1 MDERPQTFVI
11 GTAGHVD
18 HGKSTLVKAL
28 TGIDPDRLREEK
40 EREMTIDLGFA
51 WLRLPSGREVS
62 VVDVPG
68 HERFIKNMLAG
79 VGGIDA
85 ALLIIAA
92 DEGPMPQ
99 TAEHLAILNLLQIE
113 RGIVVLTKTDM
124 VDEEW
129 RDLMIEEVRE
139 ALSDSVLATAPII
152 PVSAISSKGLE
163 ELRSAIDELLDSVPP
178 HDEHGRPRLPIDR
191 VFTISGFGTV
201 VTGTLVDGP
210 LAVGQEVEIQPGELR
225 SRIRG
230 LQSHGTKQERAN
242 PGSRTAVNLAG
253 VSVDEIRRGQVLT
266 FPGWLKPTQLVDAH
280 LKLIDSSPIAIEQND
295 EVGLFVGSSEA
306 LARVTLLNDER
317 IEPGD
322 ETWVQLR
329 IAGPLAVAKG
339 DRFIIRQPSPSITI
353 GGGVIVDPHPRRHR
367 RFRTDV
373 IESLEV
379 LAEGTPSEIVFQAM
393 ESGPVELRTLAK
405 TVALSDTD
413 LRSAVDDLISEGSV
427 LVLKRAQMDGPLVP
441 TTLLMREDA
450 FSVTVSEIE
459 RMLETFHQRS
469 PLRRGMAKEEVRS
482 RIGLPARAFEE
493 IVQRAAV
500 DGRFSPNGEVLR
512 LPSHEIQFTTEQR
525 ERIDRY
531 VRAMRADPNT
541 PPPPSEFG
549 IEPDLAMALAETGE
563 VVRVDENIVFA
574 RDTFD
579 DIQREVL
586 RIIDQ
591 QGTITLSQFR
601 DHFGSSRK
609 YAQAVLEYLDDRRV
623 TRRVGDERVRYLG
636 G

>member
-1 MDERPQTFVI
+1 MDDRPQTFVI

-51 WLRLPSGREVS
+51 WLTLPSGRQVS
-62 VVDVPG
+62 IVDVPG

-99 TAEHLAILNLLQIE
+99 TNEHLAILNLLQIE
-113 RGIVVLTKTDM
+113 RGIVALTKIDT
-124 VDEEW
+124 VDVEW
-129 RDLMIEEVRE
+129 RELVTEEIRE
-139 ALSDSVLATAPII
+139 ALTTTVLAGAPIV
-152 PVSAISSKGLE
+152 PVSALTGEGLDT
-163 ELRSAIDELLDSVPP
+163 LRSAIDDMLSEVPP
-178 HDEHGRPRLPIDR
+178 HTEHGRPRLPIDR

-201 VTGTLVDGP
+201 VTGTLIGGP
-210 LAVGQEVEIQPGELR
+210 LEIGQEVEIQPGGLR
-225 SRIRG
+225 SRVRG
-230 LQSHGTKQERAN
+230 LQSHRSKVERAS
-242 PGSRTAVNLAG
+242 PGSRSAVNLSG
-253 VSVDEIRRGQVLT
+253 LSVDEIQRGQVLT
-266 FPGWLKPTQLVDAH
+266 TAGWLKPTQLIDAQ
-280 LKLIDSSPIAIEQND
+280 LRLVEDSPVAIEQND
-295 EVGLFVGSSEA
+295 EVGFFVGSSES

-317 IEPGD
+317 IAPGGD
-322 ETWVQLR
+322 TWVQLR
-329 IAGPLAVAKG
+329 IAEPVAVAKG
-339 DRFIIRQPSPSITI
+339 DRFIIRQPSPSVTI

-367 RFRTDV
+367 RFRPDV

-379 LAEGTPSEIVFQAM
+379 LAEGTPTEIVFQAM
-393 ESGPVELRTLAK
+393 ESGPIELRALAHS
-405 TVALSDTD
+405 VSLPDSEI
-413 LRSAVDDLISEGSV
+413 RSAIDDLIAEGSV
-427 LVLKRAQMDGPLVP
+427 LVLKRSQIEGPLPP

-450 FSVTVSEIE
+450 FAVTIHQIQK
-459 RMLETFHQRS
+459 MLESFHQRN
-469 PLRRGMAKEEVRS
+469 PLRRGMAKEEVR
-482 RIGLPARAFEE
+482 RRTGFPARAFEE
-493 IVQRAAV
+493 IVARA
-500 DGRFSPNGEVLR
+500 DGDHELVTEGDVLR
-512 LPSHEIQFTTEQR
+512 LPSHEVRFTPEQR

-531 VRAMRADPNT
+531 LRAMRADPHI

-549 IEPDLAMALAETGE
+549 IEQDLAIALADVGE
-563 VVRVDENIVFA
+563 VVRIDDNIVFA

-579 DIQREVL
+579 DIRRQVL
-586 RIIDQ
+586 EIIDQ
-591 QGTITLSQFR
+591 QGNITLSQFR

-623 TRRVGDERVRYLG
+623 TRRVGDERVRYWG

>member
-1 MDERPQTFVI
+1 MQEQPQTFVI

-51 WLRLPSGREVS
+51 WLSLPSGRQVS

-99 TAEHLAILNLLQIE
+99 TNEHLAILDLLKIE
-113 RGIVVLTKTDM
+113 RGLVVLTKTDT
-124 VDEEW
+124 VDAEW
-129 RDLMIEEVRE
+129 RDLVTEEIRE
-139 ALSDSVLATAPII
+139 ALSASVLAGAPII
-152 PVSAISSKGLE
+152 PVSALTGDGIE
-163 ELRSAIDELLDSVPP
+163 TLRAAIDQMLNDTPP
-178 HDEHGRPRLPIDR
+178 HTEHGRPRLPIDR

-201 VTGTLVDGP
+201 VTGTLIDGP
-210 LAVGQEVEIQPGELR
+210 LEVGQEVEVQPGGLK

-230 LQSHGTKQERAN
+230 LQSHRSKVERAT

-253 VSVDEIRRGQVLT
+253 IAVEDLSRGQVLT
-266 FPGWLKPTQLVDAH
+266 SPGWLTPTR
-280 LKLIDSSPIAIEQND
+280 LIDAQLRLIGSSPISLEQND
-295 EVGLFVGSSEA
+295 EVGFFVGSSES

-317 IEPGD
+317 VEPGS
-322 ETWVQLR
+322 ETWVQFR
-329 IAGPLAVAKG
+329 FHEPVAAAKG

-353 GGGVIVDPHPRRHR
+353 GGGIIIDPHPRRHR
-367 RFRTDV
+367 RFRSEV

-379 LAEGTPSEIVFQAM
+379 LAEGTPAEIVFQAM
-393 ESGPVELRTLAK
+393 ENAPVEYRGLAQS
-405 TVALSDTD
+405 VALSDAD
-413 LRSAVDDLISEGSV
+413 LRAALDELIAEESV
-427 LVLKRAQMDGPLVP
+427 VVLKRSHGETPLTP
-441 TTLLMREDA
+441 STYLIRADA
-450 FSVTVSEIE
+450 FDVTVDSLT
-459 RMLETFHQRS
+459 RMLASFHERN
-469 PLRRGMAKEEVRS
+469 PLRRGMGKEEVRS
-482 RIGLPARAFEE
+482 RTGIAARAFEE
-493 IVQRAAV
+493 ILALAAARGALTVEGDVLKLSSHVVTFTPEQRA
-500 DGRFSPNGEVLR
+500 
-512 LPSHEIQFTTEQR
+512 
-525 ERIDRY
+525 RIDRY
-531 VRAMRADPNT
+531 LAALRDNPHT
-541 PPPPSEFG
+541 PPSPSDFD
-549 IEPDLAMALAETGE
+549 ISADLAIALAETGE
-563 VVRVDENIVFA
+563 VVRVDENVVFA

-579 DIQREVL
+579 DIQRQVL
-586 RIIDQ
+586 VMIDQ
-591 QGTITLSQFR
+591 QGSITLSQFR

-623 TRRVGDERVRYLG
+623 TRRVGDERVKYSG